1 MARKQQGVGGK
12 KQGKPRTE
20 NAFVG
25 VGPHFSRVGPLTD
38 ITMDGLTFRYKAR
51 KEQRDGLSLDIFLT
65 DRDFYLSYVPFR
77 TVSDVITQESPSDSA
92 TTRQCTVQFG
102 NLTSNQMARLQDL
115 IQSYTS
121 GRISA

>member
-12 KQGKPRTE
+12 KQRKPRTE

-38 ITMDGLTFRYKAR
+38 ISMDGLTFHYKSR
-51 KEQRDGLSLDIFLT
+51 KKQRDGLSLDIFLT

-77 TVSDVITQESPSDSA
+77 TLSDVETFENASDPA
-92 TTRQCTVQFG
+92 ATRQCTVQFG
-102 NLTSNQMARLQDL
+102 DLTPNQAARLQDL
-115 IQSYTS
+115 VQSYTS
-121 GRISA
+121 RKALV

>member
-1 MARKQQGVGGK
+1 MAKMEQGVNRK
-12 KQGKPRTE
+12 KQRQPWMET
-20 NAFVG
+20 AFVG

-38 ITMDGLTFRYKAR
+38 ISMDGLTFRYKAR

-77 TVSDVITQESPSDSA
+77 TLSDIKSDESASEPA

-102 NLTSNQMARLQDL
+102 DLTPDQMARLQDL
-115 IQSYTS
+115 VQSYS
-121 GRISA
+121 NRKILA